1 VWGMDCGGA
10 DCDNIVCGMTDLVD
24 NIVWGTAAEGDNIV
38 WGMSG
43 LDNIVWGMSGDATA
57 SWGSDAGADGNVVFP
72 DASSEPVPD
81 VGSEFGDIVPLPVV
95 TPVVTPVVA
104 LPLGGGL

>member
-1 VWGMDCGGA
+1 MTTDQRISENTVGKAQLEHNALYIGGR
-10 DCDNIVCGMTDLVD
+10 
-24 NIVWGTAAEGDNIV
+24 WRAARSRPRFLAVNPETEQP
-38 WGMSG
+38 
-43 LDNIVWGMSGDATA
+43 L
-57 SWGSDAGADGNVVFP
+57 GSFP